1 LNKGQKV
8 ISDRRTV
15 GELTIE
21 ELEQI
26 LIVRRRQARA
36 ERMRRLR
43 QIGRLPAEAALPS
56 EDLTPM
62 GTADSAG
69 KAARDAEEARRQRA
83 FDVEPLWENKRRQK
97 RRERRRKKQGEY
109 QARSRGGRLR
119 DKVLLVLEIG
129 ALLGLVAVLVISLQ
143 NIKALNDD
151 YADAS
156 QPPLTAVVTPA
167 GEVEDVLPSGHAPPE
182 EPGSVPTHLRG
193 LVEGEVL
200 PAVAIP
206 TPGPEAPTRIV
217 IPALNVDALI
227 VEGDSWEQLKLGVG
241 HHLSTADP
249 GERGN
254 MVLSAHND
262 IYGEIFRRL
271 SDLELGDEVIVYAGE
286 QPYRYM
292 VTAKQIVEP
301 TDVSVLASTTK
312 PVATLI
318 SCYPYMVDTHRIVV
332 IAELQ

>member
-1 LNKGQKV
+1 L
-8 ISDRRTV
+8 ITDRRTV
-15 GELTIE
+15 DELTVE

-26 LIVRRRQARA
+26 LIVKRRQARA

-43 QIGRLPAEAALPS
+43 EIGRLPAEAALPH
-56 EDLTPM
+56 EDLTPV
-62 GTADSAG
+62 
-69 KAARDAEEARRQRA
+69 RAEAEGEPAVLDVQEAERQRA
-83 FDVEPLWENKRRQK
+83 FEVEPLRGKKPRHRQRARANRGRR
-97 RRERRRKKQGEY
+97 
-109 QARSRGGRLR
+109 GRFR
-119 DKVLLVLEIG
+119 DRVLLVLEIG

-151 YADAS
+151 SANAGQS
-156 QPPLTAVVTPA
+156 SMAAAATPTAPLD
-167 GEVEDVLPSGHAPPE
+167 DVLPSGHAPPE
-182 EPGSVPTHLRG
+182 EPGSVPAHLRE

-206 TPGPEAPTRIV
+206 TPGPEAPTRVV
-217 IPALNVDALI
+217 IPAINVDALV
-227 VEGDSWEQLKLGVG
+227 VEGDTWEQLKLGVG
-241 HHLSTADP
+241 HHLNTADP

-262 IYGEIFRRL
+262 IYGEIFRKL
-271 SDLELGDEVIVYAGE
+271 SDLELGDEVVVYAGE
-286 QPYRYM
+286 QPYRYI
-292 VTAKQIVEP
+292 VTAKQIVDP
-301 TDVSVLASTTK
+301 TDVSVMGTTTK